1 MRMKAAPEAED
12 AVRWWCCP
20 LRSLVLVL
28 AVLLASLY
36 TVTIAA
42 ASVIWVLHAQ
52 AGDHTAGT
60 VVEVSSQ
67 PSNLVIRRA
76 ELIIIQLIV
85 IMIMNEANNKKCL
98 GHESSDIEVCVLRF
112 KINFLLSKTISISF
126 KHYIQEAAEFYRIPC
141 LVVVAVLCPSCTIVT
156 SGHRPRCSRTI

>member
-1 MRMKAAPEAED
+1 M
-12 AVRWWCCP
+12 
-20 LRSLVLVL
+20 
-28 AVLLASLY
+28 
-36 TVTIAA
+36 
-42 ASVIWVLHAQ
+42 
-52 AGDHTAGT
+52 
-60 VVEVSSQ
+60 
-67 PSNLVIRRA
+67 IRRA

-112 KINFLLSKTISISF
+112 KINFLLSKTISILF

-156 SGHRPRCSRTI
+156 SGHRLRCSRTI

>member
-1 MRMKAAPEAED
+1 MKAAPEAED

-42 ASVIWVLHAQ
+42 ASVIWLLHAQ

-67 PSNLVIRRA
+67 QPGDYTGR
-76 ELIIIQLIV
+76 
-85 IMIMNEANNKKCL
+85 
-98 GHESSDIEVCVLRF
+98 
-112 KINFLLSKTISISF
+112 INYHSIDCD
-126 KHYIQEAAEFYRIPC
+126 YDYE
-141 LVVVAVLCPSCTIVT
+141 
-156 SGHRPRCSRTI
+156 

>member
-1 MRMKAAPEAED
+1 MLVVHKRPRVRMKAAPEAED

-42 ASVIWVLHAQ
+42 ASVIWLLHAG

-67 PSNLVIRRA
+67 PSNW
-76 ELIIIQLIV
+76 
-85 IMIMNEANNKKCL
+85 
-98 GHESSDIEVCVLRF
+98 
-112 KINFLLSKTISISF
+112 
-126 KHYIQEAAEFYRIPC
+126 
-141 LVVVAVLCPSCTIVT
+141 
-156 SGHRPRCSRTI
+156 